1 MYVHYKG
8 LCKRHSSYSVL
19 HHSFY
24 SLNETFLIPQASAVH
39 AAVCLTSEPLMHTD
53 AVHQLLEPSQGVSS
67 SLHSVQWLFE
77 KNLLLVIQIKN
88 KAATSNPFFIT
99 KAVFIFLFWAYF
111 IIKFLLQKHFLLRFF
126 YNYN

>member
-1 MYVHYKG
+1 MPFIEGRYKKMYIHYKG

-77 KNLLLVIQIKN
+77 KNLLLVIQIK
-88 KAATSNPFFIT
+88 T
-99 KAVFIFLFWAYF
+99 KLQQIPSLLPRLCLFSSSERT
-111 IIKFLLQKHFLLRFF
+111 L
-126 YNYN
+126 